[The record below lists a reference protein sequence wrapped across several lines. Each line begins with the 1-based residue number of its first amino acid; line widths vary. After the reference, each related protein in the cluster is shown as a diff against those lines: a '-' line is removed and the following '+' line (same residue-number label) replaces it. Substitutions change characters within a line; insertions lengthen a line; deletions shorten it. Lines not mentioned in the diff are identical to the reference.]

1 MSAVRNRACRVHIQV
16 DDLEFSSCPL
26 VGRVTFSPLHT
37 PMTIYFYISREQYG
51 AFSNFSRHGFELN
64 GKYWPTVEHY
74 FQAQKFAGM
83 ELEDRIRQAATPKDA
98 KKLGWTRSTPLRAD
112 WDEVKDEVMRQAIR
126 RKFQTHAELRELL
139 ISTEDEELVEN
150 SPKDYYWGC
159 GADGSGK
166 NMTGIIL
173 MEVRAEFLNEKA

>member
-1 MSAVRNRACRVHIQV
+1 
-16 DDLEFSSCPL
+16 
-26 VGRVTFSPLHT
+26 
-37 PMTIYFYISREQYG
+37 
-51 AFSNFSRHGFELN
+51 
-64 GKYWPTVEHY
+64 
-74 FQAQKFAGM
+74 
-83 ELEDRIRQAATPKDA
+83 
-98 KKLGWTRSTPLRAD
+98 
-112 WDEVKDEVMRQAIR
+112 MRQAIR

-139 ISTEDEELVEN
+139 VSTEDEELVEN